1 MKELF
6 TSMLQA
12 LSDGQSVVLCSI
24 LASSGSTPRGAGAK
38 MAVFADGHTVG
49 TIGGGNVEKCSG
61 EKALEVLQSKQSLVQ
76 GYCLAPNQVADIG
89 MICGGNVTVYFQY
102 FDPADENGRA
112 LLQGILE
119 LLRGDDDS
127 WLVYRM
133 DGGCVSAMGT
143 FDEAHG
149 LRFTD
154 CITPEAL
161 RPMLLSNAFTKKG
174 DRPDFAKPDHY
185 PSAEQVI
192 LGDYLDIGAHLT
204 LTENDYVCIMTPGH
218 QADREVLLQALR
230 SPATYIGCIGSRH
243 KIAATNAY
251 LMANGIPEADL
262 SRVHAPIGLEI
273 YGQTP
278 AEIAVS
284 VAAEMIRHR
293 ALRAGTDKKPSKR

>member
-1 MKELF
+1 MIIIKNYFQGIPMELEEAAIIDGSNDLITF
-6 TSMLQA
+6 VRIILP
-12 LSDGQSVVLCSI
+12 LSAPV
-24 LASSGSTPRGAGAK
+24 LAS
-38 MAVFADGHTVG
+38 VG
-49 TIGGGNVEKCSG
+49 FRV
-61 EKALEVLQSKQSLVQ
+61 V
-76 GYCLAPNQVADIG
+76 
-89 MICGGNVTVYFQY
+89 VY
-102 FDPADENGRA
+102 DN
-112 LLQGILE
+112 
-119 LLRGDDDS
+119 
-127 WLVYRM
+127 
-133 DGGCVSAMGT
+133 
-143 FDEAHG
+143 
-149 LRFTD
+149 
-154 CITPEAL
+154 
-161 RPMLLSNAFTKKG
+161 
-174 DRPDFAKPDHY
+174 RPDFAKPDHY

-293 ALRAGTDKKPSKR
+293 ALRAGTDKKPSKG